1 MSNTISD
8 FLLLKIF
15 NIQTKDIIW
24 QVLYVNWLKM
34 NIDDATKGCHDIFRG
49 SRDKYVDSSLAL
61 IYKKN
66 YKWFNILPPCN
77 YLSFFIIIVCLCFI

>member
-1 MSNTISD
+1 
-8 FLLLKIF
+8 
-15 NIQTKDIIW
+15 
-24 QVLYVNWLKM
+24 M

-66 YKWFNILPPCN
+66 YK
-77 YLSFFIIIVCLCFI
+77 